1 MAAEGSAAQPV
12 VINDSDDDEKMDIS
26 EPPRRLEETETIDL
40 LSDDDASEAGRTDE
54 DDEAGGALETD
65 QPLEKADE
73 VEVEQPQIRAS
84 PWTLEKNV
92 SAVGDMSAAWAIYTE
107 LEAASNKRLEI
118 DGKTTPACVR
128 NKQLQQ
134 NLPVPQALYNPPPKE
149 LDQFVK
155 LLPVLFP
162 LVELYKYGGAHA
174 DLAQGRSTNAS
185 HYSDAYFDRLGKDGS
200 QGSLVLAW
208 GYKDNEPAIVAENL
222 LISQRNSANKNKASI
237 GTCEYTDGRPGAVY
251 AVPVL
256 REIDGVAIDTKEDF
270 LGVYES
276 YYMKQKKKKGE
287 PPKPRKPPAY
297 KTLPI
302 KTFPATL
309 EAILE
314 DTDDKSPIAWS
325 DAAKGIVIQDRETLL
340 GFLRD
345 RGWTRDAGVFWDNLR
360 QWGFKKQWVP
370 KFGDA
375 YVNPDVESV
384 DAIAGMTRKLPTTKK
399 TKKRKA
405 KGTGAATAPKRTRAD
420 A

>member
-1 MAAEGSAAQPV
+1 MAGDGSAVRPLE
-12 VINDSDDDEKMDIS
+12 IDDSDDDEMETS
-26 EPPRRLEETETIDL
+26 QAPPPRPEESETIDL
-40 LSDDDASEAGRTDE
+40 LSDDDASKDGGTDE

-92 SAVGDMSAAWAIYTE
+92 SAVGDRSAAWAIYTE

-270 LGVYES
+270 LGVHES
-276 YYMKQKKKKGE
+276 YYKKKQKGRPTNILRPRFNYSLLLGCLFKSGLEHKQLREALMKKSERDLNRLCK
-287 PPKPRKPPAY
+287 
-297 KTLPI
+297 
-302 KTFPATL
+302 
-309 EAILE
+309 
-314 DTDDKSPIAWS
+314 
-325 DAAKGIVIQDRETLL
+325 AAKGDVLAKL
-340 GFLRD
+340 K
-345 RGWTRDAGVFWDNLR
+345 AGNPRMKQGKTFMNSMP
-360 QWGFKKQWVP
+360 FKKLHT
-370 KFGDA
+370 A
-375 YVNPDVESV
+375 YMSS
-384 DAIAGMTRKLPTTKK
+384 AYKK
-399 TKKRKA
+399 
-405 KGTGAATAPKRTRAD
+405 
-420 A
+420 